1 MTIVKS
7 SALAKRLVVALAITA
22 TLVGCTDTAPPVAP
36 QARSDVTPSSLLS
49 LPLLPSPTILRF
61 KTDAPPLEQY
71 SVSVYAKK
79 GQATSL
85 SLYFKGAGGGRG
97 EEYARLVIPSGALAE
112 RPNGTR
118 IAVGDSV
125 LITVSVPDRS
135 LLLLRMEP
143 HGLKFD
149 ARSPARLTMSYRHA
163 DPDLNGDG
171 RVNLVDTLIEL
182 RLSIWRQPTL
192 IDLFTQ
198 LTSILDRANKSVSA
212 TLPGFS
218 QYVIAY

>member
-1 MTIVKS
+1 MITVKS
-7 SALAKRLVVALAITA
+7 SAMAKRLVVALAITA
-22 TLVGCTDTAPPVAP
+22 TPGCIDTPPPVAP
-36 QARSDVTPSSLLS
+36 QARSDVAPTSLLS
-49 LPLLPSPTILRF
+49 LPLLPGPTILRF
-61 KTDAPPLEQY
+61 KTDAPQLEQH

-79 GQATSL
+79 GQATTL
-85 SLYFKGAGGGRG
+85 ALYFKGARGGRG

-112 RPNGTR
+112 RPNGTP

-125 LITVSVPDRS
+125 LITVSVPDPSR
-135 LLLLRMEP
+135 LLLRMEP

-149 ARSPARLTMSYRHA
+149 ARSPARLTMSYRQA

-171 RVNLVDTLIEL
+171 RVNLADTLIEL

-192 IDLFTQ
+192 LDLFTQ

-218 QYVIAY
+218 QYIIAY